1 MQNLHC
7 TSTGFNTH
15 LDLTILGEDRKGKY
29 EKTSQRH
36 ETPGSQKPSLA
47 KAGVSDQRKEA
58 TV

>member
-1 MQNLHC
+1 MQDLRC
-7 TSTGFNTH
+7 TSTCFNTP
-15 LDLTILGEDRKGKY
+15 LDLTILREDRKGKY